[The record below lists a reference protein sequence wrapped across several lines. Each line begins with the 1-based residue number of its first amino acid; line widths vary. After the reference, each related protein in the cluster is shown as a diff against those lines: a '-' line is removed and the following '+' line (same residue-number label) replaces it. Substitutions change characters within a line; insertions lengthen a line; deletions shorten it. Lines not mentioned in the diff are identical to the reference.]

1 MARKGGVLSQLD
13 LVIVLAAGEG
23 TRMKSAHPKVLHKI
37 AGATILEHVL
47 AALSKLDGKEL
58 RVVIGASAEEVKNE
72 LNRIHPSSKTILQ
85 EVRSGTGDAVRRA
98 LTKDDSGTVLVCAG
112 DTPLITTETLRSL
125 IVEHTKQGA
134 AATVLTTEV
143 PNPTGYG
150 RIVREKNEFTRIVEE
165 RDASPEER
173 EIIEINSGIYAFDIA
188 KLRGALSEL
197 GKGNSQGEEYLTDVI
212 AILKRKGEKV
222 STFEAQDFSEFL
234 GINDRSQLADVAAI
248 FRDRINEALMLSG
261 VTIVDPSSTWIDVSV
276 EIESDTRIEPG
287 TAIAGKSRINSGAVI
302 GPRTTLIDCV
312 VGSGAKV
319 FESHCE
325 SSSIG
330 ENAKVGPFTHLR
342 AGTVLA
348 GDVKVGSFV
357 EMKNA
362 QVGTGS
368 KVPHLSY
375 VGDAKIGKE
384 SNIGAATVFVNYDG
398 VEKHET
404 KIGDHVRIGSDSM
417 LIAPVSIGD
426 GAYTAAGSVI
436 NEDVPA
442 GALGIG
448 RARQVNILGWVLK
461 KRKGTKSAA
470 AAEKKENGK

>member
-23 TRMKSAHPKVLHKI
+23 TRMKSTRPKVLHEI
-37 AGATILEHVL
+37 AGATLISHVL
-47 AALSKLDGKEL
+47 TATKELKPNEL
-58 RVVIGASAEEVKNE
+58 RVVVGAAADEVKLEINQ
-72 LNRIHPSSKTILQ
+72 IYPGAKTVLQ

-98 LTKDDSGTVLVCAG
+98 LTKSDSGKVLVCAA
-112 DTPLITTETLRSL
+112 DTPLITTETLAALVAAHS
-125 IVEHTKQGA
+125 KSGA

-143 PNPTGYG
+143 PDPTGYG
-150 RIVREKNEFTRIVEE
+150 RIVRDAGKLTKIVEE
-165 RDASPEER
+165 RDASESER
-173 EIIEINSGIYAFDIA
+173 ELNEINTGVYIFEIE
-188 KLRGALSEL
+188 KLFNSLAGLSNS
-197 GKGNSQGEEYLTDVI
+197 NSQGEAYLTDVI
-212 AILKRKGEKV
+212 AILKGKGESV
-222 STFEAQDFSEFL
+222 ATYEAHDFTEFL
-234 GINDRSQLADVAAI
+234 GINDRSQLADVSAI
-248 FRDRINEALMLSG
+248 YRDRINEALMLSG
-261 VTIVDPSSTWIDVSV
+261 VTIVDPQSTWIDLSV
-276 EIESDTRIEPG
+276 EIASDVRVEPG
-287 TAIAGKSRINSGAVI
+287 TALRGNSKISSGAVL
-302 GPRTTLIDCV
+302 GPRTTLVDCK
-312 VGSGAKV
+312 VGAGAHIL
-319 FESHCE
+319 ESHCE
-325 SSSIG
+325 SSEIG
-330 ENAKVGPFTHLR
+330 AGAKVGPYAHLR
-342 AGTVLA
+342 SGTVLA

-362 QVGTGS
+362 EVGTGS

-384 SNIGAATVFVNYDG
+384 SNIGAATIFVNYDG

-404 KIGDHVRIGSDSM
+404 KVGDHVRIGSDSM

-436 NEDVPA
+436 DEDVPA

-470 AAEKKENGK
+470 AAEKKEK

>member
-23 TRMKSAHPKVLHKI
+23 TRMKSTRPKVLHEI
-37 AGATILEHVL
+37 AGATLISHVL
-47 AALSKLDGKEL
+47 TATKELKPHEL
-58 RVVIGASAEEVKNE
+58 RVVVGAAADEVKLEINQ
-72 LNRIHPSSKTILQ
+72 IYPGAKTVLQ

-98 LTKDDSGTVLVCAG
+98 LTKSDSGKVLVCAA
-112 DTPLITTETLRSL
+112 DTPLITTETLAALVAAHS
-125 IVEHTKQGA
+125 KSGA

-143 PNPTGYG
+143 PDPTGYG
-150 RIVREKNEFTRIVEE
+150 RIVRDAGKLTKIVEE
-165 RDASPEER
+165 RDAIESER
-173 EIIEINSGIYAFDIA
+173 ELNEINTGVYIFEIE
-188 KLRGALSEL
+188 KLFNSLAGLSNS
-197 GKGNSQGEEYLTDVI
+197 NSQGEAYLTDVI
-212 AILKRKGEKV
+212 AILKGKGESV
-222 STFEAQDFSEFL
+222 ATYEAHDFTEFL
-234 GINDRSQLADVAAI
+234 GINDRSQLADVSAI
-248 FRDRINEALMLSG
+248 YRDRINEALMLSG
-261 VTIVDPSSTWIDVSV
+261 VTIVDPQSTWIDLSV
-276 EIESDTRIEPG
+276 EIASDVRVEPG
-287 TAIAGKSRINSGAVI
+287 TALRGNSKISSGAVL
-302 GPRTTLIDCV
+302 GPRTTLVDCK
-312 VGSGAKV
+312 VGAGAHIL
-319 FESHCE
+319 ESHCE
-325 SSSIG
+325 SSEIG
-330 ENAKVGPFTHLR
+330 AGAKVGPYAHLR
-342 AGTVLA
+342 SGTVLA

-362 QVGTGS
+362 EVGTGS

-384 SNIGAATVFVNYDG
+384 SNIGAATIFVNYDG

-404 KIGDHVRIGSDSM
+404 KVGDHVRIGSDSM

-436 NEDVPA
+436 DEDVPA

-470 AAEKKENGK
+470 AAEKKEK

>member
-23 TRMKSAHPKVLHKI
+23 TRMKSTRPKVLHEI
-37 AGATILEHVL
+37 AGATLISHVL
-47 AALSKLDGKEL
+47 TATKELKPSEL
-58 RVVIGASAEEVKNE
+58 RVVVGAAADEVKLEINQ
-72 LNRIHPSSKTILQ
+72 IYSGAKTVLQ

-98 LTKDDSGTVLVCAG
+98 LTKSDSGKVLVCAA
-112 DTPLITTETLRSL
+112 DTPLITTETLAALVAAHS
-125 IVEHTKQGA
+125 KSGA

-143 PNPTGYG
+143 PDPTGYG
-150 RIVREKNEFTRIVEE
+150 RIVRDAGKLTKIVEE
-165 RDASPEER
+165 RDASESER
-173 EIIEINSGIYAFDIA
+173 EINEINTGVYIFEIE
-188 KLRGALSEL
+188 KLFNSLAGLSNS
-197 GKGNSQGEEYLTDVI
+197 NSQGEAYLTDVI
-212 AILKRKGEKV
+212 AILKGKGESV
-222 STFEAQDFSEFL
+222 ATYEAHDFTEFL
-234 GINDRSQLADVAAI
+234 GINDRSQLADVSAI
-248 FRDRINEALMLSG
+248 YRDRINEALMLSG
-261 VTIVDPSSTWIDVSV
+261 VTIVDPQSTWIDLSV
-276 EIESDTRIEPG
+276 EIASDVRVEPG
-287 TAIAGKSRINSGAVI
+287 TALRGNSKISSGAVL
-302 GPRTTLIDCV
+302 GPRTTLVDCK
-312 VGSGAKV
+312 VGAGAHIL
-319 FESHCE
+319 ESHCE
-325 SSSIG
+325 SSEIG
-330 ENAKVGPFTHLR
+330 AGAKVGPYAHLR
-342 AGTVLA
+342 SGTVLA

-362 QVGTGS
+362 EVGTGS

-384 SNIGAATVFVNYDG
+384 SNIGAATIFVNYDG

-404 KIGDHVRIGSDSM
+404 KVGDHVRIGSDSM

-436 NEDVPA
+436 DEDVPA

-470 AAEKKENGK
+470 AAEKKEK

>member
-23 TRMKSAHPKVLHKI
+23 TRMKSTRPKVLHEI
-37 AGATILEHVL
+37 AGATLISHVL
-47 AALSKLDGKEL
+47 TATKELKPSEL
-58 RVVIGASAEEVKNE
+58 RVVVGAAADEVKLEINQ
-72 LNRIHPSSKTILQ
+72 IYPGAKTVLQ

-98 LTKDDSGTVLVCAG
+98 LTKSDSGKVLVCAA
-112 DTPLITTETLRSL
+112 DTPLITTETLAALVAAHS
-125 IVEHTKQGA
+125 KSGA

-143 PNPTGYG
+143 PDPTGYG
-150 RIVREKNEFTRIVEE
+150 RIVRDAGKLTKIVEE
-165 RDASPEER
+165 RDASESER
-173 EIIEINSGIYAFDIA
+173 EINEINTGVYIFEIE
-188 KLRGALSEL
+188 KLFNSLAGLSNS
-197 GKGNSQGEEYLTDVI
+197 NSQGEAYLTDVI
-212 AILKRKGEKV
+212 AILKGKGESV
-222 STFEAQDFSEFL
+222 ATYEAHDFTEFL
-234 GINDRSQLADVAAI
+234 GINDRSQLADVSAI
-248 FRDRINEALMLSG
+248 YRDRINEALMLSG
-261 VTIVDPSSTWIDVSV
+261 VTIVDPQSTWIDLSV
-276 EIESDTRIEPG
+276 EIASDVRVEPG
-287 TAIAGKSRINSGAVI
+287 TALRGNSKISSGAVL
-302 GPRTTLIDCV
+302 GPRTTLVDCK
-312 VGSGAKV
+312 VGAGAHIL
-319 FESHCE
+319 ESHCE
-325 SSSIG
+325 SSEIG
-330 ENAKVGPFTHLR
+330 AGAKVGPYAHLR
-342 AGTVLA
+342 SGTVLA

-362 QVGTGS
+362 EVGTGS

-384 SNIGAATVFVNYDG
+384 SNIGAATIFVNYDG

-404 KIGDHVRIGSDSM
+404 KVGDHVRIGSDSM

-436 NEDVPA
+436 DEDVPA

-470 AAEKKENGK
+470 AAEKKEK

>member
-23 TRMKSAHPKVLHKI
+23 TRMKSTRPKVLHEI
-37 AGATILEHVL
+37 AGATLISHVL
-47 AALSKLDGKEL
+47 TATKELKPNEL
-58 RVVIGASAEEVKNE
+58 RVVVGAAADEVKLEINQ
-72 LNRIHPSSKTILQ
+72 IYPGAKTVLQ

-98 LTKDDSGTVLVCAG
+98 LTKSDSGKVLVCAA
-112 DTPLITTETLRSL
+112 DTPLITTETLAALVAAHS
-125 IVEHTKQGA
+125 KSGA

-143 PNPTGYG
+143 PDPTGYG
-150 RIVREKNEFTRIVEE
+150 RIVRDAGKLTKIVEE
-165 RDASPEER
+165 RDASESER
-173 EIIEINSGIYAFDIA
+173 EINEINTGVYIFEIE
-188 KLRGALSEL
+188 KLFNSLAGLSNS
-197 GKGNSQGEEYLTDVI
+197 NSQGEAYLTDVI
-212 AILKRKGEKV
+212 AILKGKGESV
-222 STFEAQDFSEFL
+222 ATYEAHDFTEFL
-234 GINDRSQLADVAAI
+234 GINDRSQLADVSAI
-248 FRDRINEALMLSG
+248 YRDRINEALMLSG
-261 VTIVDPSSTWIDVSV
+261 VTIVDPQSTWIDLSV
-276 EIESDTRIEPG
+276 EIASDVRVEPG
-287 TAIAGKSRINSGAVI
+287 TALRGNSKISSGAVL
-302 GPRTTLIDCV
+302 GPRTTLVDCK
-312 VGSGAKV
+312 VGAGAHIL
-319 FESHCE
+319 ESHCE
-325 SSSIG
+325 SSEIG
-330 ENAKVGPFTHLR
+330 AGTKVGPYAHLR
-342 AGTVLA
+342 SGTVLA

-362 QVGTGS
+362 EVGTGS

-384 SNIGAATVFVNYDG
+384 SNIGAATIFVNYDG

-404 KIGDHVRIGSDSM
+404 KVGDHVRIGSDSM

-436 NEDVPA
+436 DEDVPA

-470 AAEKKENGK
+470 AAEKKEK

>member
-23 TRMKSAHPKVLHKI
+23 TRMKSTRPKVLHEI
-37 AGATILEHVL
+37 AGATLISHVL
-47 AALSKLDGKEL
+47 TATKELKPNEL
-58 RVVIGASAEEVKNE
+58 RVVVGAAADEVKLEINQ
-72 LNRIHPSSKTILQ
+72 IYPGAKTVLQ

-98 LTKDDSGTVLVCAG
+98 LTKSDSGKVLVCAA
-112 DTPLITTETLRSL
+112 DTPLITTKTLAALVAAHS
-125 IVEHTKQGA
+125 KSGA

-143 PNPTGYG
+143 PDPTGYG
-150 RIVREKNEFTRIVEE
+150 RIVRDAGKLTKIVEE
-165 RDASPEER
+165 RDASESER
-173 EIIEINSGIYAFDIA
+173 ELNEINTGVYIFEIE
-188 KLRGALSEL
+188 KLFNSLAGLSNS
-197 GKGNSQGEEYLTDVI
+197 NSQGEAYLTDVI
-212 AILKRKGEKV
+212 AILKGKGESV
-222 STFEAQDFSEFL
+222 ATYEAHDFTEFL
-234 GINDRSQLADVAAI
+234 GINDRSQLADVSAI
-248 FRDRINEALMLSG
+248 YRDRINEALMLSG
-261 VTIVDPSSTWIDVSV
+261 VTIVDPQSTWIDLSV
-276 EIESDTRIEPG
+276 EIASDVRVEPG
-287 TAIAGKSRINSGAVI
+287 TALRGNSKISSGAVL
-302 GPRTTLIDCV
+302 GPRTTLVDCK
-312 VGSGAKV
+312 VGAGAHIL
-319 FESHCE
+319 ESHCE
-325 SSSIG
+325 SSEIG
-330 ENAKVGPFTHLR
+330 AGAKVGPYAHLR
-342 AGTVLA
+342 SGTVLA

-362 QVGTGS
+362 EVGTGS

-384 SNIGAATVFVNYDG
+384 SNIGAATIFVNYDG

-404 KIGDHVRIGSDSM
+404 KVGDHVRIGSDSM

-436 NEDVPA
+436 DEDVPA

-470 AAEKKENGK
+470 AAEKKEK